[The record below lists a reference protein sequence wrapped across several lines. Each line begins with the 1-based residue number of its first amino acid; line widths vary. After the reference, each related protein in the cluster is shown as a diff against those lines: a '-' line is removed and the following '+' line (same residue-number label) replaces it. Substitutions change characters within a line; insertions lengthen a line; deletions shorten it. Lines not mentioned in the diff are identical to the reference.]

1 MNRNNNESSDNNSAP
16 LNAQSIAS
24 LCRTLG
30 CDIDV
35 VVLPTVGSTN
45 TWLLENN
52 NITAAVTLCAA
63 EHQTIGRGRRGRT
76 WHSPHSGVTFSI
88 RLHRP
93 EPVTRFQG
101 LSLLV
106 GALLC
111 DQLRDIGA
119 SDAMLKWPND
129 VLVNHAK
136 LAGILIE
143 TSISASAESA
153 TTVVIGIG
161 INYRRGPEAQ
171 LIDQNSTDLYQIC
184 GAKLPDRSELIARI
198 ASRVIKAVV
207 GDVPLAVENLASRW
221 SDYDAIADLEVVV
234 DSAGA
239 QVAGRTVGI
248 DAIGGLLLDTDNG
261 RQVFSSAEVSVRS
274 R

>member
-1 MNRNNNESSDNNSAP
+1 MNRNNKASGDNLSAP
-16 LNAQSIAS
+16 LNAQRMASI
-24 LCRTLG
+24 CRTLG
-30 CDIDV
+30 CDTDV

-45 TWLLENN
+45 SWLLESDS
-52 NITAAVTLCAA
+52 TAEVTLCAA
-63 EHQTIGRGRRGRT
+63 EHQTIGRGRRGKT
-76 WHSPHSGVTFSI
+76 WHSPDSGVTFSI
-88 RLHRP
+88 RLNRP
-93 EPVTRFQG
+93 EPVTRFHG

-119 SDAMLKWPND
+119 ADAMLKWPND
-129 VLVNHAK
+129 VLVKQAK

-171 LIDQNSTDLYQIC
+171 LIDQNSTDLFQVC
-184 GAKLPDRSELIARI
+184 GPDLPDRSELIARV
-198 ASRVIKAVV
+198 ASRVIMAVA
-207 GDVPLAVENLASRW
+207 GDVPQAVENLSASW
-221 SDYDAIADLEVVV
+221 ADYDALAGLEVAV
-234 DSAGA
+234 DSGDA
-239 QVAGRTVGI
+239 QVVGRTAGI
-248 DAIGGLLLDTDNG
+248 DATGGLLLDTEHG